1 MVDLNKQINYVKAK
15 IREYKEDIEYSQ
27 YKGKI
32 EYATRYLPIYEGI
45 LKSLEKVKENYG
57 KII

>member
-1 MVDLNKQINYVKAK
+1 MVDLNRQINYVKAK

-32 EYATRYLPIYEGI
+32 EYANRYLPIYEG
-45 LKSLEKVKENYG
+45 LLNSLEKLKREQDD
-57 KII
+57 

>member
-1 MVDLNKQINYVKAK
+1 MVDINKQISYVKSK

-32 EYATRYLPIYEGI
+32 DYAIRYLPIYEGI
-45 LKSLEKVKENYG
+45 LNSLEKIKE
-57 KII
+57 KQ